1 MPAATLATR
10 NVQAARP
17 EHPGL
22 LEPVCGKETS
32 MALFHPLE
40 EKFVVAGTREE
51 WVKRC
56 EEALRTAPHFQDVAS
71 SAELFRVSA
80 RYRRPPVWGD
90 IHVTLTP
97 EGSGSTCITARAMA
111 FPNLFALVF
120 SPGRRILDQFARG
133 LH

>member
-1 MPAATLATR
+1 MGKLK
-10 NVQAARP
+10 VGERP
-17 EHPGL
+17 R
-22 LEPVCGKETS
+22 KETS

-56 EEALRTAPHFQDVAS
+56 EEALQATPHFQDVTS

-90 IHVTLTP
+90 IYLTLTP

-111 FPNLFALVF
+111 LPNLFALVF
-120 SPGRRILDQFARG
+120 SPERRILEHFASG

>member
-1 MPAATLATR
+1 
-10 NVQAARP
+10 
-17 EHPGL
+17 
-22 LEPVCGKETS
+22 

-40 EKFVVAGTREE
+40 EKFVVAGSREE
-51 WVKRC
+51 CGQEMRGGAAGRPAFPGRRVLRG
-56 EEALRTAPHFQDVAS
+56 ALPRVGTVP
-71 SAELFRVSA
+71 SAAGL
-80 RYRRPPVWGD
+80 GD

-120 SPGRRILDQFARG
+120 SPERRILDQFAGG

>member
-1 MPAATLATR
+1 
-10 NVQAARP
+10 
-17 EHPGL
+17 
-22 LEPVCGKETS
+22 

-56 EEALRTAPHFQDVAS
+56 EEALRTTPYFQDVAS

-97 EGSGSTCITARAMA
+97 EASGFDVHHRLCDDVPEPVRTGIQPRAEN
-111 FPNLFALVF
+111 F
-120 SPGRRILDQFARG
+120 
-133 LH
+133 